1 MKKLINLS
9 FIIASLILL
18 SACQSKSRLHH
29 YYANNNQANTFLDD
43 KFKGYSSTIIETEA
57 EIFALSEEMIT
68 MANSIGLERDT
79 RKKANKLL
87 QYFFSPENINLAYK
101 SGANVIAAQAFQ
113 NKEAN
118 CLSLTIMAYAI
129 AKEAKLDVA
138 FQSVDVP
145 EYWVRNGQVNMLTG
159 HINLKVLQSISPH
172 NTVFLE
178 KTEIE
183 IDFDPFVN
191 KKAFPKHRIYKNTV
205 LAMFYNNKGAN
216 AMVNGDY
223 LTAYAYLK
231 KAIKVDP
238 LFSSAWGNLAILYRF
253 KGYEQNAIDT
263 YRYAISLN
271 HNNLTAMANLSM
283 LLHLNGAY
291 EEAKRLDA
299 HIMRKRAK
307 NPYYYA
313 LLGDEKLYQ
322 GAYSA
327 AINHFRKAIKLDK
340 NIPEF
345 YFGLA
350 KVYYMLDE
358 MDKAENYLKKAMA
371 KTHVARLDKQYLA
384 KLNFLKQRDEVNKL
398 P

>member
-9 FIIASLILL
+9 FIITSLILL
-18 SACQSKSRLHH
+18 SACQSKNRLPD
-29 YYANNNQANTFLDD
+29 YYANSSQANTFLDD

-57 EIFALSEEMIT
+57 EIFALSKEMKI
-68 MANSIGLERDT
+68 MANNIALERDT

-87 QYFFSPENINLAYK
+87 QHFFSPENINLAYK

-113 NKEAN
+113 NREAN

-145 EYWVRNGQVNMLTG
+145 EYWVRNGEVNMLTG
-159 HINLKVLQSISPH
+159 HVNLKVLKPISAH
-172 NTVFLE
+172 KMVFLE

-191 KKAFPKHRIYKNTV
+191 KKAFPKHRIFKNTV

-223 LTAYAYLK
+223 LSAYAYLRA
-231 KAIKVDP
+231 AINADP

-253 KGYEQNAIDT
+253 KGYEENAIAT
-263 YRYAISLN
+263 YRHAISLN

-283 LLHLNGAY
+283 LLHVNGGY

-299 HIMRKRAK
+299 HIMRKRAN

-327 AINHFRKAIKLDK
+327 AINHYRKAIKLNK
-340 NIPEF
+340 NIHEF

-350 KVYYMLDE
+350 KVYYLLDE

-371 KTHVARLDKQYLA
+371 KTRVAQLDKQYLA
-384 KLNFLKQRDEVNKL
+384 KLNILKQRDDVNKL